1 MEHVWEPGPAKF
13 TVPINPLSLRFNH
26 DKSVADF
33 LKFSPQKLLC
43 QPFMSATASSPQAQA
58 QEMAPCQRHTK
69 ELEPEH
75 RPHDI
80 PSRMSSHVCVSG
92 QLMVQWDFAERRW
105 WDIRKARSPYAQAK
119 SILPAKPARKPPS
132 PTESMAKL
140 LRSCATEANKR
151 ELLVNHG
158 WTGYQAQKKEEW
170 VVWWYLSD
178 TIWAWESDLFGAE
191 EARLGER
198 EWPVESAEHVFVPG
212 QRTVSGQLAAVRAQ
226 RPGTR
231 ECQQRKKES
240 KCL

>member
-13 TVPINPLSLRFNH
+13 TAMFNH

-43 QPFMSATASSPQAQA
+43 QPFMSATASSPQAQI
-58 QEMAPCQRHTK
+58 QRRK
-69 ELEPEH
+69 KWL
-75 RPHDI
+75 RASDI
-80 PSRMSSHVCVSG
+80 QKSWSLS

-105 WDIRKARSPYAQAK
+105 WDIR
-119 SILPAKPARKPPS
+119 
-132 PTESMAKL
+132 E
-140 LRSCATEANKR
+140 SCATEANKR

>member
-1 MEHVWEPGPAKF
+1 CVPVARRKKWLRASDIQKSWSLS
-13 TVPINPLSLRFNH
+13 TVLT
-26 DKSVADF
+26 
-33 LKFSPQKLLC
+33 
-43 QPFMSATASSPQAQA
+43 TA
-58 QEMAPCQRHTK
+58 
-69 ELEPEH
+69 
-75 RPHDI
+75 I